1 MRFLPIIIT
10 LVFLT
15 NISFIGAQKT
25 ATIRGAITEMGNG
38 NPLIGATIYIVELQ
52 KGEVTDFNGDY
63 TLNQIKSGT
72 YTLITS
78 YIGYNTDTSTL
89 VINNNLEVIHNV
101 NLTVE
106 GLTLETVTVT
116 AQAEGQMAAI
126 NRQISNDNIVNV
138 VSAKRIQ
145 EVPDANAAETL
156 GRLSGVSLVRSGGEG
171 SKVSIRGMA
180 PSFNKVQ
187 VEGMRMAS
195 TGEGDRSTDLSMI
208 SPYMLEGIELTK
220 AAMAENEADAIGGSV
235 NFILREAPEKPTFD
249 LLMQSGY
256 ASYKQRFNN
265 QKVVLGGSKRLFSN
279 KLGIFAQVDLDQR
292 DRSANEINVNYI
304 NRTNLLDN
312 FPISTGSMSLRD
324 IDRTVKKGGATI
336 VLDYK
341 LKGGSIK
348 FSNFGSI
355 IKKKENIQYEL
366 FNPFFNT
373 HSYGYNQ
380 RNPNLNIYN
389 SALKMDKK
397 LEYCC

>member
-279 KLGIFAQVDLDQR
+279 KLEYLPKW
-292 DRSANEINVNYI
+292 
-304 NRTNLLDN
+304 TW
-312 FPISTGSMSLRD
+312 T
-324 IDRTVKKGGATI
+324 
-336 VLDYK
+336 
-341 LKGGSIK
+341 
-348 FSNFGSI
+348 
-355 IKKKENIQYEL
+355 KETEVQTRL
-366 FNPFFNT
+366 
-373 HSYGYNQ
+373 
-380 RNPNLNIYN
+380 
-389 SALKMDKK
+389 M
-397 LEYCC
+397 

>member
-1 MRFLPIIIT
+1 
-10 LVFLT
+10 
-15 NISFIGAQKT
+15 
-25 ATIRGAITEMGNG
+25 
-38 NPLIGATIYIVELQ
+38 
-52 KGEVTDFNGDY
+52 
-63 TLNQIKSGT
+63 
-72 YTLITS
+72 
-78 YIGYNTDTSTL
+78 
-89 VINNNLEVIHNV
+89 
-101 NLTVE
+101 
-106 GLTLETVTVT
+106 
-116 AQAEGQMAAI
+116 
-126 NRQISNDNIVNV
+126 
-138 VSAKRIQ
+138 
-145 EVPDANAAETL
+145 
-156 GRLSGVSLVRSGGEG
+156 
-171 SKVSIRGMA
+171 
-180 PSFNKVQ
+180 
-187 VEGMRMAS
+187 
-195 TGEGDRSTDLSMI
+195 
-208 SPYMLEGIELTK
+208 
-220 AAMAENEADAIGGSV
+220 
-235 NFILREAPEKPTFD
+235 
-249 LLMQSGY
+249 MQSGY

>member
-89 VINNNLEVIHNV
+89 VINNNLEVIHNI

-138 VSAKRIQ
+138 VS
-145 EVPDANAAETL
+145 
-156 GRLSGVSLVRSGGEG
+156 
-171 SKVSIRGMA
+171 
-180 PSFNKVQ
+180 PSEFKKF
-187 VEGMRMAS
+187 RMQ
-195 TGEGDRSTDLSMI
+195 
-208 SPYMLEGIELTK
+208 
-220 AAMAENEADAIGGSV
+220 
-235 NFILREAPEKPTFD
+235 
-249 LLMQSGY
+249 MQ
-256 ASYKQRFNN
+256 
-265 QKVVLGGSKRLFSN
+265 
-279 KLGIFAQVDLDQR
+279 
-292 DRSANEINVNYI
+292 
-304 NRTNLLDN
+304 
-312 FPISTGSMSLRD
+312 
-324 IDRTVKKGGATI
+324 
-336 VLDYK
+336 
-341 LKGGSIK
+341 LK
-348 FSNFGSI
+348 
-355 IKKKENIQYEL
+355 
-366 FNPFFNT
+366 
-373 HSYGYNQ
+373 H
-380 RNPNLNIYN
+380 
-389 SALKMDKK
+389 
-397 LEYCC
+397 